1 MSVEVD
7 DWVTSVEILAF
18 VGLSA
23 LATEPPITA
32 AAPTA
37 NAIASFFIIELHL
50 T

>member
-1 MSVEVD
+1 MSVD
-7 DWVTSVEILAF
+7 DWVTSVDVLAF
-18 VGLSA
+18 AGPSA

-37 NAIASFFIIELHL
+37 NMIASFFIIELHL